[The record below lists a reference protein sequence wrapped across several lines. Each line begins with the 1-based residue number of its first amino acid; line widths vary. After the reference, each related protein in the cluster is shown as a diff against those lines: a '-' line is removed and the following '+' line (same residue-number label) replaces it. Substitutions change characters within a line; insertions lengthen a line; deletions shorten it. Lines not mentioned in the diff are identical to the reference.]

1 MITYKISIQGKKLVP
16 NESPIIL
23 GNKFDDNSTRLKFGV
38 SEDIYDGYKYIA
50 LQYPDKEKIILVQ
63 LDRENNFWVG
73 TSVTSHV
80 GTWQFCLIISTTT
93 IPEDGNVLDSNVI
106 YISDVIKAKVKD
118 NFLDANFDVAEN
130 EPNLK
135 IYYNTLNTLTDE
147 LRALNAKERIEV
159 LETGLDESNN
169 DISQLQTIVD
179 ETTEITTDTAQIAQI
194 YNVIGGLPLDITARV
209 IATQS
214 GSGDPSPTNIRPIVG
229 RDKISL
235 VRCGKNLFNL
245 GYLNPS
251 IGTIRTE
258 TGFSVKNLWGNT
270 VVDNKNTIKMLLPD
284 TTYRIRYKFKLNS
297 LTDGTAAYYGTAHGM
312 LRLYSGVNESTFPSI
327 MLGGTVGNYDD
338 AVTWGIGSIREREA
352 VFTTPSDLHNSLA
365 NYRIFGYSRR
375 SVDSKG
381 VFVADEAC
389 EFYDIQIEYAPEK
402 NLAFSDFE
410 PYNGG
415 TFDIALPKTVYG
427 LESAPVVVDIGRRII
442 ENPTRGIAFD
452 GTENWG
458 FYTGQ
463 LTEDFSTYYLNLPT
477 TKLGFQLSTCSHF
490 KNVDNAWVRDKE
502 AYSDH
507 PTVTNKYFVVKNET
521 IGVLSTDSTSI
532 RLSKWKVYLAEQKTT
547 GTPVQVAYQLAE
559 PETLTIDPV
568 VIPSNDGTNIAYTDA
583 GGETT
588 VTGKVGIRASEEIIK
603 KYPFASR
610 YEFYQ
615 HGRTITI
622 EPATGSI
629 IKVTP
634 DNNTTITYGTNTY
647 ALTANTPFELIAK
660 PGKNIIT
667 AASGTLM
674 VEYNRSSMSVLD
686 MLTIVTSNTAP
697 IAQINGVIGDLPLD
711 ITARCVATQ
720 EGEGDPSPDNK
731 RTIVGV
737 DKISLVRC
745 GKNLLDNKKFIKG
758 SFSGGGYLHIASGS
772 PLINY
777 PHSLTSSY
785 RSIVI
790 AIKCIPGITYTA
802 SLPEGIANASIHLTQ
817 YRYGATGIG
826 TQDITNGLVIGNYMS
841 LVGSK
846 SSSYTAKD
854 GGNLLLIGL
863 SIGYSFGNE
872 GGTVELTSA
881 PLLQLEVGSTATE
894 YEPYNGGTFDVVLPK
909 TVYGLESAPVLLD
922 VNKGIIENPTLLK
935 VFDGTEAI
943 MANDTTYKAFY
954 YRLQTMKYVNGVIT
968 PGIASHFVN
977 ASTVTNLLKTPSVVF
992 GKYGNVIYII
1002 FPEPTTV
1009 EKVKDLLAEQYAA
1022 GTPVQVLYQS
1032 LEPEIITINP
1042 TVIPSNDGRNTVYTD
1057 SGGETTVTG
1066 RQSPVAAI
1074 EEVKKAIVALGGAIN
1089 V

>member
-1 MITYKISIQGKKLVP
+1 MITYKISTQGKKLVP

-23 GNKFDDNSTRLKFGV
+23 GNKFDSNSTRLTFRID
-38 SEDIYDGYKYIA
+38 EDIYDGYKYIA

-63 LDRENNFWVG
+63 LDSNNNFWVG

-106 YISDVIKAKVKD
+106 YISDAIKAKVKD

-135 IYYNTLNTLTDE
+135 IYYNNLNALTDE
-147 LRALNAKERIEV
+147 LRSLNAKERIEV

-179 ETTEITTDTAQIAQI
+179 ETTELTTHTAQVAQI
-194 YNVIGGLPLDITARV
+194 DNVIGDLPLDITARV

-214 GSGDPSPTNIRPIVG
+214 GSGDPSPDNIRPIIG
-229 RDKISL
+229 RDEINVWRGGRNLLNAEHNVVGGLTWLTGVNVASTDRVRNNDYIPVGVGQKLCRNKSSIFFLYDKDKIYLGNGSVGNKAASSFITAPYVVEPL
-235 VRCGKNLFNL
+235 VCFVR
-245 GYLNPS
+245 
-251 IGTIRTE
+251 I
-258 TGFSVKNLWGNT
+258 
-270 VVDNKNTIKMLLPD
+270 
-284 TTYRIRYKFKLNS
+284 TYS
-297 LTDGTAAYYGTAHGM
+297 SGYGTD
-312 LRLYSGVNESTFPSI
+312 LSI
-327 MLGGTVGNYDD
+327 FADAYVGFF
-338 AVTWGIGSIREREA
+338 GIA
-352 VFTTPSDLHNSLA
+352 TA
-365 NYRIFGYSRR
+365 Y
-375 SVDSKG
+375 
-381 VFVADEAC
+381 
-389 EFYDIQIEYAPEK
+389 
-402 NLAFSDFE
+402 E

-415 TFDIALPKTVYG
+415 TFDIALPKTMYG
-427 LESAPVVVDIGRRII
+427 MESAPAVVDVTEGTI
-442 ENPTRGIAFD
+442 ENPTRGTAFD
-452 GTENWG
+452 GTENWYSSKTYDG
-458 FYTGQ
+458 NNRMV
-463 LTEDFSTYYLNLPT
+463 LTLSSGNEAKYVALDSVGDMKSSHYLVVSANKTYSGVRGIAIQEGKYIIIYDSSFNT
-477 TKLGFQLSTCSHF
+477 
-490 KNVDNAWVRDKE
+490 VAAWK
-502 AYSDH
+502 AH
-507 PTVTNKYFVVKNET
+507 
-521 IGVLSTDSTSI
+521 
-532 RLSKWKVYLAEQKTT
+532 LAEQKAA
-547 GTPVQVAYQLAE
+547 GTPVQVAHQLAE
-559 PETLTIDPV
+559 PETISIDPV
-568 VIPSNDGTNIAYTDA
+568 VIPSNDGTNIAYTNA

-603 KYPFASR
+603 KYPFSSR
-610 YEFYQ
+610 YEFFQ

-634 DNNTTITYGTNTY
+634 DSNTTITHGTDTY
-647 ALTANTPFELIAK
+647 TLTANTPFGLIAK

-667 AASGTLM
+667 ASDTLM

-686 MLTIVTSNTAP
+686 QLTIPVSNTAQ
-697 IAQINGVIGDLPLD
+697 IAQIDGVIGDLPLD
-711 ITARCVATQ
+711 ITARVIATQ
-720 EGEGDPSPDNK
+720 SGSGDPSPDNK
-731 RTIVGV
+731 RAIVGRDKV
-737 DKISLVRC
+737 TVARCGANLLDTYKIVQRGTEADLVTPGSFVTKRTDQGIIKVKGWTLDFLSNQWVIDNLSPNTKYKISLKLKYIAAPNESYTILYQRHQRLYLYSPTKTSVF
-745 GKNLLDNKKFIKG
+745 LLDKSVVMAVGDTLEYTGVFTTPADISTHKIVSYSERWLND
-758 SFSGGGYLHIASGS
+758 SGS
-772 PLINY
+772 ADYATLEFSDIMISLI
-777 PHSLTSSY
+777 S
-785 RSIVI
+785 
-790 AIKCIPGITYTA
+790 
-802 SLPEGIANASIHLTQ
+802 
-817 YRYGATGIG
+817 
-826 TQDITNGLVIGNYMS
+826 DI
-841 LVGSK
+841 
-846 SSSYTAKD
+846 
-854 GGNLLLIGL
+854 
-863 SIGYSFGNE
+863 
-872 GGTVELTSA
+872 
-881 PLLQLEVGSTATE
+881 
-894 YEPYNGGTFDVVLPK
+894 YEPYNGGTFDIALPK